1 MDCRVLNIIQNLD
14 FINLITQSVLNED
27 DRNLV
32 LTSAELL
39 ANNFHLILYLSES
52 HAILL
57 GIQPNVT
64 RMSLKQAIG
73 KSLRVFEQ
81 YKIQPSVF
89 ILCTNTISPSLQP
102 LLSSTSQNSHWQ
114 ITKCSMWAEKFVI
127 ISNDATFL
135 HDAEACKHLD
145 PLVVLVIYFS
155 GDENQIEKLLNVGN
169 TTMQFVHSIQ

>member
-1 MDCRVLNIIQNLD
+1 MNCTVLNIIQNSD

-32 LTSAELL
+32 LTSTELL
-39 ANNFHLILYLSES
+39 ANDFHLSLYLSVS

-81 YKIQPSVF
+81 YKIQPS
-89 ILCTNTISPSLQP
+89 
-102 LLSSTSQNSHWQ
+102 NSHWQ
-114 ITKCSMWAEKFVI
+114 ITKCTMWAEKFVI
-127 ISNDATFL
+127 ISNDATFF

-145 PLVVLVIYFS
+145 PLVVLAIYFS

-169 TTMQFVHSIQ
+169 TTMQFMHSIQ